1 MNTPELIEQKLK
13 SYTHHR
19 EYDLN
24 PIGIKNIED
33 RIRNKRSV
41 YNLSS
46 DKRENQFAEGVELE
60 VMENNDLPS
69 YISRNLKKYEEWLA

>member
-1 MNTPELIEQKLK
+1 M
-13 SYTHHR
+13 
-19 EYDLN
+19 
-24 PIGIKNIED
+24 
-33 RIRNKRSV
+33 SV